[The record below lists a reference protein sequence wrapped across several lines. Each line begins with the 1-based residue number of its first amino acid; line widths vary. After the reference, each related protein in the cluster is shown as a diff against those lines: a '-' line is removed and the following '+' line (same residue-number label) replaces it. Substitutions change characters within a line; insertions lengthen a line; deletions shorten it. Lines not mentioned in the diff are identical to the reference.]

1 MTALKEIGEIGIS
14 DSREGGAD
22 YIFRPSFLAMTRI
35 GEPDEIVKVFGLIH
49 GSETQ
54 SIIDLIADNPSFN
67 TSMFVPSLN
76 RAADHLVS
84 ESVRVL
90 QSCCD
95 SDITCLTGEWCG
107 DGDRVVYLPGLMPK
121 SDIIVL
127 AQQLMQHGIIGK
139 AKVRKLQRN
148 ETNEATKE
156 FRAIEYIV
164 AAQTHFGISEEE
176 ASRLTMTKFQLLL
189 AAKYPDQKGFTREEY
204 DKVAD
209 DFLARQAARRARA
222 EAARKN

>member
-84 ESVRVL
+84 VSVRVL

>member
-1 MTALKEIGEIGIS
+1 MSALKEIGEIGIS

-67 TSMFVPSLN
+67 TSMFVASLN

>member
-14 DSREGGAD
+14 DSREGGTD

-67 TSMFVPSLN
+67 ASMFVPSLN

>member
-164 AAQTHFGISEEE
+164 AAQTHFSISEEE

>member
-14 DSREGGAD
+14 DSREDGVD

-35 GEPDEIVKVFGLIH
+35 GDPDEIVKIFGLIH

-54 SIIDLIADNPSFN
+54 SIIDFIAENPSFN
-67 TSMFVPSLN
+67 ASLFEPSLN
-76 RAADHLVS
+76 CAASHLVS
-84 ESVRVL
+84 ESMRVL
-90 QSCCD
+90 QCCCE
-95 SDITCLTGEWCG
+95 SNITSLTGEWYG
-107 DGDRVVYLPGLMPK
+107 EVDRIVYRPGLMPK

-164 AAQTHFGISEEE
+164 AAQTHFGFSEEE

-204 DKVAD
+204 DQVAD
-209 DFLARQAARRARA
+209 GFIAKQAARRARA

>member
-14 DSREGGAD
+14 DSRDGGDD
-22 YIFRPSFLAMTRI
+22 YIFRPSFLAMSRI
-35 GEPDEIVKVFGLIH
+35 GEPDEIVRIFGIIH

-54 SIIDLIADNPSFN
+54 RIIEAIEKHQTLNAGLFS
-67 TSMFVPSLN
+67 SSLN
-76 RAADHLVS
+76 KAAENILS
-84 ESVRVL
+84 ESMRVL
-90 QSCCD
+90 QCCCD
-95 SDITCLTGEWCG
+95 SDITHLTGEWVG
-107 DGDRVVYLPGLMPK
+107 EDDRIIYLPGLMPK

-127 AQQLMQHGIIGK
+127 AQQLMQHGLIGK

-148 ETNEATKE
+148 ETNESTNE

-209 DFLARQAARRARA
+209 DFLAKQAARRARA
-222 EAARKN
+222 KAYKKP